1 MITEK
6 TLTKHLINVFYDT
19 SIHSNS
25 VIVRKSVAEDS
36 AGITMYFMV
45 ELAKWVTRKNLF
57 YEMAWM
63 NEDGT
68 VYETH
73 EQLICDFYKDL
84 KIGNL

>member
-1 MITEK
+1 
-6 TLTKHLINVFYDT
+6 
-19 SIHSNS
+19 
-25 VIVRKSVAEDS
+25 
-36 AGITMYFMV
+36 
-45 ELAKWVTRKNLF
+45 
-57 YEMAWM
+57 MAWM